1 MSAFPKMLLTNVGIA
16 LQAKVQSGVTLELTR
31 IGLGDGNLNGQ
42 PISPLKN
49 LINQTASV
57 PINDKEIIK
66 SNTLQVSGFFS
77 NQDIQKGF
85 YWREFGVFANDPDSG
100 EILYAYSNAGNAG
113 DYIPTIAD
121 QRIEKYI
128 YASFAVENAENVNI
142 TIPQSDTFIP
152 KKDKGAE
159 NGVASLDET
168 GKIPQDQLP
177 ELDFIPNDEK
187 GHPNGVA
194 PLNKDK
200 VLEIEYGGTG
210 ANNVQEAIYNLGCIP
225 RENLLDNAYFIGG
238 GDFGKFPVNQKG
250 KKIYTNDDTWHNSID
265 RWRYATT
272 ATLNILDDCLQISD
286 TNTRNDPS
294 FSQFKSQSFKAGRYT
309 ISALCKCSNKVN
321 DNVFLNLWTG
331 KKWATEN
338 FEFQYNYKVSDEIDL
353 IFVTVDIDEDTV
365 PNDCYCTLFA
375 MGNTIDLYAMK
386 LEEGDF
392 QTLAWKDNREKW
404 HLFETPDYASVFRDC
419 LRYYVEFRKM
429 EGPINEFKNNNLW
442 SGHCQAISTD
452 ELLVNYQFPVP
463 MRTIPAISVYAK
475 GDGEEMVT
483 INKVR
488 DSSTGASVDISGFT
502 CSYVTNF
509 GFAII
514 RKQGAFVQSR
524 FYDFIIVANAE
535 L

>member
-1 MSAFPKMLLTNVGIA
+1 MAEFYTVVTDAGREA
-16 LQAKVQSGVTLELTR
+16 VARATQA
-31 IGLGDGNLNGQ
+31 
-42 PISPLKN
+42 
-49 LINQTASV
+49 
-57 PINDKEIIK
+57 
-66 SNTLQVSGFFS
+66 
-77 NQDIQKGF
+77 
-85 YWREFGVFANDPDSG
+85 G
-100 EILYAYSNAGNAG
+100 E
-113 DYIPTIAD
+113 
-121 QRIEKYI
+121 K
-128 YASFAVENAENVNI
+128 VNI
-142 TIPQSDTFIP
+142 THFAVGDGGSSPVTPNESQSQLVGACWRGLVATYKQEGTSLIIDTYIPADEESFTAREMGVFTSDGVLFAVCNTPEMRKVLPSEGAVGDFAFGMKIDVSNLDTSYIEIHTDP
-152 KKDKGAE
+152 K
-159 NGVASLDET
+159 
-168 GKIPQDQLP
+168 
-177 ELDFIPNDEK
+177 LDFVKNSEK
-187 GHPNGVA
+187 GQPNGVA

-210 ANNVQEAIYNLGCIP
+210 ANNVQEAIYNIGCMP

-392 QTLAWKDNREKW
+392 QTLAWKDNKEKW

-419 LRYYVEFRKM
+419 LRYYVEFRKI

-524 FYDFIIVANAE
+524 FYNFIIVANAE

>member
-1 MSAFPKMLLTNVGIA
+1 MALIDRKINDWSQPVSSLDDKPQMTAAALKAAFDSNSNQLKPAINGIIDDLTGSQGALNIGLTPIDGLSGGNVQA
-16 LQAKVQSGVTLELTR
+16 VLQAVSLLLKNKDIDISNLERLFTADGASLVGLQPVSGVSAS
-31 IGLGDGNLNGQ
+31 NLQ
-42 PISPLKN
+42 QAIISLADTISK
-49 LINQTASV
+49 I
-57 PINDKEIIK
+57 
-66 SNTLQVSGFFS
+66 
-77 NQDIQKGF
+77 
-85 YWREFGVFANDPDSG
+85 DPY
-100 EILYAYSNAGNAG
+100 LGNAV
-113 DYIPTIAD
+113 PVS
-121 QRIEKYI
+121 Q
-128 YASFAVENAENVNI
+128 
-142 TIPQSDTFIP
+142 
-152 KKDKGAE
+152 
-159 NGVASLDET
+159 
-168 GKIPQDQLP
+168 
-177 ELDFIPNDEK
+177 
-187 GHPNGVA
+187 
-194 PLNKDK
+194 
-200 VLEIEYGGTG
+200 GGTG
-210 ANNVQEAIYNLGCIP
+210 AKTAQQAIYNLGCIP

-265 RWRYATT
+265 RWRYPPT

-294 FSQFKSQSFKAGRYT
+294 FSQFKSQSFKTGRYT

-353 IFVTVDIDEDTV
+353 NFVTVDIDEDTV

-419 LRYYVEFRKM
+419 LRYYVEFRKI

-524 FYDFIIVANAE
+524 FYDFIIVVNAE

>member
-1 MSAFPKMLLTNVGIA
+1 MAEFYTV
-16 LQAKVQSGVTLELTR
+16 VTDA
-31 IGLGDGNLNGQ
+31 G
-42 PISPLKN
+42 
-49 LINQTASV
+49 
-57 PINDKEIIK
+57 
-66 SNTLQVSGFFS
+66 
-77 NQDIQKGF
+77 
-85 YWREFGVFANDPDSG
+85 REAVARATGAG
-100 EILYAYSNAGNAG
+100 E
-113 DYIPTIAD
+113 
-121 QRIEKYI
+121 K
-128 YASFAVENAENVNI
+128 VNI
-142 TIPQSDTFIP
+142 THFAVGDGGGVPVTPNESQTQLVNECWRGLVATYKQEGTSLIIDTYIPSDEESFTAREMGVFTSDGVLFAVCNTP
-152 KKDKGAE
+152 EMRKVLPSEGAVGNFTLGME
-159 NGVASLDET
+159 LDVANIDMSYIEIHT
-168 GKIPQDQLP
+168 NP
-177 ELDFIPNDEK
+177 ELDFIKNSEK
-187 GHPNGVA
+187 GQPNGVA

-210 ANNVQEAIYNLGCIP
+210 ANNVQEAIYNLGCMP

-265 RWRYATT
+265 RWRYPPT

-294 FSQFKSQSFKAGRYT
+294 FTQFKSQSFKAGRYT

-338 FEFQYNYKVSDEIDL
+338 FEFQYNYKVSDDIDL

-392 QTLAWKDNREKW
+392 QTLAWKDNKEKW

-419 LRYYVEFRKM
+419 LRYYVEFRKI

>member
-1 MSAFPKMLLTNVGIA
+1 MH
-16 LQAKVQSGVTLELTR
+16 KVTYIPADEESF
-31 IGLGDGNLNGQ
+31 
-42 PISPLKN
+42 
-49 LINQTASV
+49 TA
-57 PINDKEIIK
+57 
-66 SNTLQVSGFFS
+66 
-77 NQDIQKGF
+77 
-85 YWREFGVFANDPDSG
+85 REMGVFTSDGVLFAVCNTPEMRKVLPSEGAVGDFAFGMKIDVSNLDTSYI
-100 EILYAYSNAGNAG
+100 EILT
-113 DYIPTIAD
+113 D
-121 QRIEKYI
+121 
-128 YASFAVENAENVNI
+128 
-142 TIPQSDTFIP
+142 P
-152 KKDKGAE
+152 K
-159 NGVASLDET
+159 
-168 GKIPQDQLP
+168 
-177 ELDFIPNDEK
+177 LDFVKNSEK
-187 GHPNGVA
+187 GQPNGVA

-210 ANNVQEAIYNLGCIP
+210 ANNVQEAIYNLGCMP

-392 QTLAWKDNREKW
+392 QTLAWKDNKEKW

-419 LRYYVEFRKM
+419 LRYYVEFRKI

>member
-1 MSAFPKMLLTNVGIA
+1 MALIDRKINDWSQPVSSLDDKPQMTAAALKAAFDSNSNQLKPAINGIIDDLTGSQGALNIGLTPIDGLSGGNVQA
-16 LQAKVQSGVTLELTR
+16 VLQAVSLLLKNKDIDISNLERLFTADGASLVGLQPVSGVSAS
-31 IGLGDGNLNGQ
+31 NLQ
-42 PISPLKN
+42 QAIISLADTISK
-49 LINQTASV
+49 I
-57 PINDKEIIK
+57 
-66 SNTLQVSGFFS
+66 
-77 NQDIQKGF
+77 
-85 YWREFGVFANDPDSG
+85 DPY
-100 EILYAYSNAGNAG
+100 LGNAV
-113 DYIPTIAD
+113 PVS
-121 QRIEKYI
+121 Q
-128 YASFAVENAENVNI
+128 
-142 TIPQSDTFIP
+142 
-152 KKDKGAE
+152 
-159 NGVASLDET
+159 
-168 GKIPQDQLP
+168 
-177 ELDFIPNDEK
+177 
-187 GHPNGVA
+187 
-194 PLNKDK
+194 
-200 VLEIEYGGTG
+200 GGTG
-210 ANNVQEAIYNLGCIP
+210 AKTAQQAIYNLGCMP

-338 FEFQYNYKVSDEIDL
+338 FEFQYNYKVSDDIDL

-392 QTLAWKDNREKW
+392 QTLAWKDNKEKW

>member
-1 MSAFPKMLLTNVGIA
+1 MALIDRKINDWSQPVSSLDDKPQMTAAALKAAFDSNSNQLKPAINGIIDDLTGSQGALNIGLTPIDGLSGGNVQA
-16 LQAKVQSGVTLELTR
+16 VLQAVSLLLKNKDIDISNLERLFTADGASLVGLQPVSGVSAS
-31 IGLGDGNLNGQ
+31 NLQ
-42 PISPLKN
+42 QAIISLADTISK
-49 LINQTASV
+49 I
-57 PINDKEIIK
+57 
-66 SNTLQVSGFFS
+66 
-77 NQDIQKGF
+77 
-85 YWREFGVFANDPDSG
+85 DPY
-100 EILYAYSNAGNAG
+100 LGNAV
-113 DYIPTIAD
+113 PVS
-121 QRIEKYI
+121 Q
-128 YASFAVENAENVNI
+128 
-142 TIPQSDTFIP
+142 
-152 KKDKGAE
+152 
-159 NGVASLDET
+159 
-168 GKIPQDQLP
+168 
-177 ELDFIPNDEK
+177 
-187 GHPNGVA
+187 
-194 PLNKDK
+194 
-200 VLEIEYGGTG
+200 GGTG
-210 ANNVQEAIYNLGCIP
+210 AKTAQQAIYNLGCIP

-338 FEFQYNYKVSDEIDL
+338 FEFQYNYKVSDDIDL

-392 QTLAWKDNREKW
+392 QTLAWKDNKEKW
-404 HLFETPDYASVFRDC
+404 HLFETLDYASVFRDC
-419 LRYYVEFRKM
+419 LRYYVEFRKI